1 MLNKKNKLTNADEF
15 SSVFSTKNRLA
26 SPHFFL
32 HFKSNEKKEFRL
44 GCIVPKKV
52 EKKAVSRNYM
62 KRVINEIFKAEFP
75 LDLYVDIVLRV
86 KQIFTKEDFTPI
98 KLELNKLFSK
108 IQL

>member
-1 MLNKKNKLTNADEF
+1 
-15 SSVFSTKNRLA
+15 
-26 SPHFFL
+26 
-32 HFKSNEKKEFRL
+32 
-44 GCIVPKKV
+44 VPKKV

-86 KQIFTKEDFTPI
+86 KQIFTKEDFTLI

>member
-1 MLNKKNKLTNADEF
+1 M
-15 SSVFSTKNRLA
+15 
-26 SPHFFL
+26 
-32 HFKSNEKKEFRL
+32 
-44 GCIVPKKV
+44 PKKV

-86 KQIFTKEDFTPI
+86 KQIFTKEDFTLI